1 MPRLLRRKRPT
12 EDTPVPD
19 PIPVDPAA
27 EEDGE
32 TVFVP
37 FVPVE
42 RTHDYED
49 EESSSESESATVAP
63 PPEKHR
69 RIPRIERPQVPRP
82 AIQVHMGMLL
92 SVVFLF
98 GMGIFGT
105 LLNRDRL
112 SDDAAAWWP
121 AAIIGCGLLWMI
133 MALAQRRVASFLGG
147 SAFTGLGVS
156 LLMDTQD
163 IAQFQETVMGVLLVM
178 VGLGIIIRGFLL
190 RGRVVA

>member
-1 MPRLLRRKRPT
+1 VL
-12 EDTPVPD
+12 D
-19 PIPVDPAA
+19 PLPVDPAA

-42 RTHDYED
+42 RTHDYE
-49 EESSSESESATVAP
+49 EESEEESETVAFPP
-63 PPEKHR
+63 PPEEYR
-69 RIPRIERPQVPRP
+69 RHLPHPEIHVPHP
-82 AIQVHMGMLL
+82 AVDVRLGVLL
-92 SVVFLF
+92 SVVFLI

-105 LLNRDRL
+105 LLNRDRVHG
-112 SDDAAAWWP
+112 DAATWWP
-121 AAIIGCGLLWMI
+121 AAIIGCGLLWM
-133 MALAQRRVASFLGG
+133 ALALSRRRVASFLGG
-147 SAFTGLGVS
+147 AAFTGLGVS